1 TGFSLTLLAR
11 ELADTSWLIV
21 TATDE
26 AAERLYEDLR
36 FFHAMLGLSSEALAL
51 FPEWETLPYES
62 TPPHVELIARR
73 MRTLHRLVGA
83 GPPPPQMERSR
94 TTLVTSVPA
103 LVQRLLPASVFSE
116 ACLRIRPGDTLER
129 ETLASRLL
137 RLGDRRGSVIVWH
150 QPQDLARK
158 AKEFYD
164 EAVDAYARHGSHGE
178 GGPYPTPDRLYLPW
192 SAILERTHPWPD
204 LAMEPLASLD
214 ASRQPV
220 VTFPAQ
226 SPSSVGLARR
236 GLPFSDTLATLDRLR
251 GMGTVLLVARS
262 RGQVDRLLAL
272 FAEHDLPATGW
283 TPQSWTAGP
292 ASPSHKLP
300 FY

>member
-1 TGFSLTLLAR
+1 MSPTTPSWDQFFRPILNALRSRQGRPGLTGLHGSTTGFSLTLLAR
-11 ELADTSWLIV
+11 GLSDSSWPIV

-103 LVQRLLPASVFSE
+103 LVQRLLPASVFSD

-137 RLGDRRGSVIVWH
+137 RLGYRRGWG
-150 QPQDLARK
+150 R
-158 AKEFYD
+158 
-164 EAVDAYARHGSHGE
+164 
-178 GGPYPTPDRLYLPW
+178 
-192 SAILERTHPWPD
+192 
-204 LAMEPLASLD
+204 
-214 ASRQPV
+214 
-220 VTFPAQ
+220 PALRRFRRMRNGAP
-226 SPSSVGLARR
+226 PSSTRAWRR
-236 GLPFSDTLATLDRLR
+236 CLTIFEPRRSSSGTNPRTWPGRRRSSTTKPLTPTLGTEATLRA
-251 GMGTVLLVARS
+251 ARI
-262 RGQVDRLLAL
+262 RR
-272 FAEHDLPATGW
+272 PTGS
-283 TPQSWTAGP
+283 TCP
-292 ASPSHKLP
+292 
-300 FY
+300 